1 MLNII
6 LLAIAAL
13 IVAVIAAAIG
23 IRALGGNIALVEDWQ
38 KAWRY
43 YSSYGL
49 LLLAELPAIWTA
61 AANEGLVSAVDL
73 PDGYAWAQRAVAWAT
88 FIVLR
93 VKQIERPGNP
103 FAQPTK

>member
-1 MLNII
+1 MNMI
-6 LLAIAAL
+6 LLALAAL
-13 IVAVIAAAIG
+13 IVTVIAAAIA
-23 IRALGGNIALVEDWQ
+23 IKALGGNIALVDDWK

-49 LLLAELPAIWTA
+49 LLLAELPAIWA
-61 AANEGLVSAVDL
+61 AAASEGLVSGVDL
-73 PDGYAWAQRAVAWAT
+73 PEGYAWAQRAIAWGT

-93 VKQIERPGNP
+93 VKQIDRPGNP